1 MIPVLHLAARHGR
14 VCLVAGLLAGLLL
27 PALAAVLRDWLPQ
40 LVALLL
46 FLNAF
51 RIGPRRAV
59 GGLRD
64 LGRSAGLVLL
74 LQCALPLGLVLALMP
89 LGLAQAPLA
98 VALVL
103 MLSAPSITGSP
114 NFTVMLGRDPA
125 PAMRLL
131 ILGTGLVPLTV
142 LPVLLLSPALG
153 EVQAVVLAALRLFAV
168 IAASV
173 LAAFALRAALP
184 PALSDRHRDALDG
197 ASSILLGVLVVG
209 LMAALGPA
217 LRTEPWTVAGWLAV
231 AVAAN
236 FGLQLATHAAMRGA
250 GHAEAA
256 VPVSIVAGNR
266 NIALFLV
273 ALPPAVTDP
282 LLIFIGC
289 YQVPMYLTPILLTRL
304 YGRRAPA

>member
-1 MIPVLHLAARHGR
+1 MYAALHFAARHAR
-14 VCLVAGLLAGLLL
+14 YCLIGGLLAGLLL
-27 PALAAVLRDWLPQ
+27 PSLAATLRDWLPQ

-74 LQCALPLGLVLALMP
+74 LQCALPVALVLILLP
-89 LGLAQAPLA
+89 LGQAQTPLA

-131 ILGTGLVPLTV
+131 ILGTALVPLTV
-142 LPVLLLSPALG
+142 MPVLLLSPALG
-153 EVQAVVLAALRLFAV
+153 EPQAVMMAALRLFAV
-168 IAASV
+168 IAVSV
-173 LAAFALRAALP
+173 LAAFALRATVAKE
-184 PALSDRHRDALDG
+184 LSDRNRESLDG
-197 ASSILLGVLVVG
+197 ISAILLGVLVVG
-209 LMAALGPA
+209 LMSALGPA
-217 LRTEPWTVAGWLAV
+217 LRTEPVTVAAWLAV

-236 FGLQLATHAAMRGA
+236 FGLQLATHAAMRGRP
-250 GHAEAA
+250 AA

-273 ALPPAVTDP
+273 ALPPEITDP

-289 YQVPMYLTPILLTRL
+289 YQVPMYLTPILLTRF
-304 YGRRAPA
+304 YGQRAAA